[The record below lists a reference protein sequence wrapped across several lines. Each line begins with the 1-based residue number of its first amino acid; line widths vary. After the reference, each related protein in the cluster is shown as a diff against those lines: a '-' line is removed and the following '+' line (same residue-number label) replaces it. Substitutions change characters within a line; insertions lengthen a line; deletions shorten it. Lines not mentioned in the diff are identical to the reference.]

1 MNNAINN
8 QRPLVAIL
16 RGVQPDEVAD
26 VAHAIIEAGI
36 TILEVTMNS
45 PHPLE
50 SIKRM
55 AKAVGSKANIGA
67 GTVIEPDDVKAIFDV
82 GGQLIISP
90 NMDPEVI
97 SQTKA
102 LSMQSYP
109 GCQTATECFS
119 ALKAGAD
126 VLKIFPSST
135 IGPSGIKALRATLPK
150 ETQIYA
156 VGGVNVR
163 NMADYTK
170 VGVNGFGIGSALYA
184 PGKSLETIHKSAL
197 EFVKSWDALQLT
209 G

>member
-1 MNNAINN
+1 MDNDANN

-26 VAHAIIEAGI
+26 VAHAIIGAGI
-36 TILEVTMNS
+36 TVLEVTMNS

-55 AKAVGSKANIGA
+55 AKAAGSKANIGA

-102 LSMQSYP
+102 LKMKSYP

-126 VLKIFPSST
+126 VLKIFPAST

-150 ETQIYA
+150 ETEIYA
-156 VGGVNVR
+156 VGGVNVG

-170 VGVNGFGIGSALYA
+170 VGVKGFGIGSALYA
-184 PGKSLETIHKSAL
+184 PGKSLEAIHNSAL
-197 EFVKSWDALQLT
+197 EFVKAWDTLQLT
-209 G
+209 S

>member
-1 MNNAINN
+1 MNSKIHH
-8 QRPLVAIL
+8 RPLVAIL

-26 VAHAIIEAGI
+26 VADSIIEAGI
-36 TILEVTMNS
+36 AILEVTMNS

-55 AKAVGSKANIGA
+55 AVAAGSKADIGA
-67 GTVIEPDDVKAIFDV
+67 GTVTERDDVEAIFDV

-97 SQTKA
+97 RQTKG
-102 LSMQSYP
+102 LNMKSYP
-109 GCQTATECFS
+109 GCQTPTECFS

-126 VLKIFPSST
+126 VLKIFPAST

-156 VGGVNVR
+156 VGGVNAD
-163 NMADYTK
+163 NMSDYTK

-184 PGKSLETIHKSAL
+184 PGKSLEAIHKSAL
-197 EFVKSWDALQLT
+197 EFVRAWDALQLKS
-209 G
+209 